1 MLQTSEQQNS
11 HRKGI
16 VPTQSRNLFL
26 LFCRVD
32 QCQLSVYMHVTEGYY
47 FKVLVC
53 LLIAIYKKCI
63 TIRAEMLMPA
73 VPHPSVVLCAVFQ
86 EEKEV
91 VPP

>member
-1 MLQTSEQQNS
+1 
-11 HRKGI
+11 
-16 VPTQSRNLFL
+16 
-26 LFCRVD
+26 
-32 QCQLSVYMHVTEGYY
+32 MHVTEGYY